1 MASELA
7 QFGYTGGQQTWT
19 APATL
24 IGDISCDVCGSWGAT
39 AGANSG
45 AAGYGGQLSGNLS
58 TSPGSTFYIWV
69 GAGNGFGY
77 HAGGPGGTGASGISY
92 GGGYGGG
99 STALL
104 DTYKNMLIE
113 SGGGGGGGGAA
124 GAGGVPNNGGAG
136 GSGGNA
142 PSNGSPGQNVSY
154 GGNAGAGGG
163 TGFTAGAYYN
173 GSYASQELGG
183 NGEAAGNSTG
193 GGGGGGGG
201 GSLVGQGGKGGG
213 DNSAGGGGGGGSSA
227 WNSVVSIYYNVSGT
241 WSGNGLVNIRYTV
254 ADAPL
259 APTVNGPANGV
270 AFDGAIT
277 SETFSWTYNPQTNS
291 GNEAAYCLKFSRSDG
306 SVLYYNATSRALQSA
321 QVWNSS
327 GSTSVT
333 LAAGVFIN
341 GYTYTWSVATAEAY
355 YNLEGPFSS
364 TRTFSATASPV
375 VTVSVGGSTVQTT
388 TPTVSW
394 STVFGSGASQVSWS
408 VVVYTSAQYGAAG
421 FSPGTSSG
429 ASSSGT
435 VSSAATSWLVNPP
448 LTLGLYRAYVQVTET
463 GGIASAWSYTQ
474 FSVTPVP
481 QYSGMSLEVQTSSDL
496 LTVGVGWTPGYIT
509 AVSAALPT
517 SVSSQA
523 ISTFTKVS
531 GVRFATQQSPP
542 IQVIPF
548 DTFDNPAFYSTYL
561 FPLDTNT
568 GFAAV
573 NDFKTTGNAVATY
586 LANSSGVLVT
596 QSPDVT
602 PAASHS
608 TIQILPAPVLAEGG
622 PTITQSG
629 SGGLV
634 SPAVSVSGGGNVYP
648 AVRFTAV
655 NDMTAYLQVR
665 NAATLQVLVEWPIAA
680 VAGQTIQFYQPY
692 EVGSQAPAG
701 TQLQVAL
708 VAEGNTNT
716 FKLSA
721 LSMFDEGIGWAF
733 SIDGGVTFVTA
744 LGIRNNPYGM
754 VRFPVAGTQL
764 VWQATFY
771 RQDRYINRLRL
782 RPQYVVNQQRSA
794 SVPFQ
799 GPTPRSSDPSVSILT
814 DPLFSGYQPIPSTWF
829 TGAVTAS

>member
-1 MASELA
+1 
-7 QFGYTGGQQTWT
+7 
-19 APATL
+19 
-24 IGDISCDVCGSWGAT
+24 
-39 AGANSG
+39 
-45 AAGYGGQLSGNLS
+45 LS
-58 TSPGSTFYIWV
+58 
-69 GAGNGFGY
+69 
-77 HAGGPGGTGASGISY
+77 
-92 GGGYGGG
+92 
-99 STALL
+99 
-104 DTYKNMLIE
+104 
-113 SGGGGGGGGAA
+113 
-124 GAGGVPNNGGAG
+124 
-136 GSGGNA
+136 
-142 PSNGSPGQNVSY
+142 
-154 GGNAGAGGG
+154 
-163 TGFTAGAYYN
+163 
-173 GSYASQELGG
+173 
-183 NGEAAGNSTG
+183 
-193 GGGGGGGG
+193 
-201 GSLVGQGGKGGG
+201 
-213 DNSAGGGGGGGSSA
+213 GGGGGGGSST
-227 WNSVVSIYYNVSGT
+227 WDPSVTVSYNATGN
-241 WSGNGLVNIRYTV
+241 WSSNGIVNIHYRV

-259 APTVNGPANGV
+259 APSATGPANGV

-277 SETFSWTYNPQTNS
+277 SETFSWAYNPQTDS
-291 GNEAAYCLKFSRSDG
+291 GTESAYCLRFSRSDG
-306 SVLYYNATSRALQSA
+306 AVLYYSAVSRALQSA
-321 QVWNSS
+321 QVWNASP
-327 GSTSVT
+327 STSVI
-333 LAAGVFIN
+333 LAAGVFVN
-341 GYTYTWSVATAEAY
+341 GYTYTWSVATAESQ
-355 YNLEGPFSS
+355 YNLEGPFSA
-364 TRTFSATASPV
+364 TRTFTAVARPV
-375 VTVSVGGSTVQTT
+375 VTPSVGSVSTN
-388 TPTVSW
+388 TPTVLW

-408 VVVYTSAQYGAAG
+408 VVVYTQAQYEAGG
-421 FSPGTSSG
+421 FSPGTSAG
-429 ASSSGT
+429 AAASGT
-435 VSSAATSWLVNPP
+435 VSSAAISWLVAPP
-448 LTLGLYRAYVQVTET
+448 LTLGTYRAYVQVTET
-463 GGIASAWSYTQ
+463 GGIASAWSYVQ
-474 FSVTPVP
+474 FTVVPVP

-561 FPLDTNT
+561 FPLDTNA

-586 LANSSGVLVT
+586 LADSSGVLVT
-596 QSPDVT
+596 QSPAVT

-622 PTITQSG
+622 PTLAASG

-665 NAATLQVLVEWPIAA
+665 NAATAEVIAEWPIAA
-680 VAGQTIQFYQPY
+680 VAGQTVQSYQPY

-716 FKLSA
+716 FKVSA

-733 SIDGGVTFVTA
+733 SIDGGVTFVSA

-754 VRFPVAGTQL
+754 VRFPVAGTEL

-771 RQDRYINRLRL
+771 RQDRYINRLRV
-782 RPQYVVNQQRSA
+782 RPQYVVDQQRSA
-794 SVPFQ
+794 SVPFR